1 MSDRRGHVVVVGDD
15 RVGVRVLEE
24 LVALGVEVRAVSAG
38 PDTSFARAAGAAEVP
53 LVVGDPQSSRVLQEA
68 GVAEARAC
76 GLVANADLTNLHV
89 ALALEE
95 LAPQSRVALRLFN
108 TALGRMVHGLVGNVT
123 VLSAEEIAA
132 PTFVEAALRGSAD
145 FRLRVGDRQMA
156 VEAVDREDPFC
167 WLALADV
174 VTGNAEPRLFPAQ
187 GRQVWGLVDKG
198 GVVADEPDTEARGAL
213 DLRISQRSTG
223 WVELLGGAA
232 RAWWLVVRTL
242 VGVLDRRL
250 VVVALLFLLVAT
262 AGALAFDVMLG
273 IDLLDSLYFVVTT
286 VTTTGYGDITTLD
299 ASPQAQLLNVLLMLL
314 GGLMLALVFALVTD
328 AVVGARITRALGQYP
343 VPRRDHVIVCGAG
356 RTGGLIVQALVDAE
370 VTCVIVDRDEE
381 GLDMALVRRHR
392 IPVVLGDLGSDET
405 LAALRLESARALI
418 VMTGDEVTNL
428 QCALL
433 ARERVPDLRVVLR
446 LSDHDLAA
454 RVERAAGIHLSRG
467 VSSLAA
473 PAFAAAILG
482 RRAAAVLP
490 IGREVLQIVTLT
502 VERDTEIASLER
514 DCEARVLAAPGKE
527 FPGPGVRVTPGDDL
541 MVVGTGQGLAELERR
556 AVLSALTRRTG

>member
-1 MSDRRGHVVVVGDD
+1 MGDPRLHIVVVGDD

-24 LVALGVEVRAVSAG
+24 LVALGVVVRAVSARA
-38 PDTSFARAAGAAEVP
+38 DTAFARAAQAAEVP
-53 LVVGDPQSSRVLQEA
+53 LVVGNPQSTGVLREA

-76 GLVANADLTNLHV
+76 GLVANSDLTNLHV

-95 LAPQSRVALRLFN
+95 LAPDARVVLRLFN
-108 TALGRMVHGLVGNVT
+108 AALGRMVPRLVGDAV

-145 FRLRVGDRQMA
+145 FRLRVGDRRMA
-156 VEAVDREDPFC
+156 VEEVDREDPYC
-167 WLALADV
+167 WLALAEV
-174 VTGNAEPRLFPAQ
+174 VTGSAEPRLFPTS
-187 GRQVWGLVDKG
+187 GRRVWGLVDKG
-198 GVVADEPDTEARGAL
+198 GVVADEPAPEPRGAL

-223 WVELLGGAA
+223 WVEMVGAAA
-232 RAWWLVVRTL
+232 RAWWLVVRTV
-242 VGVLDRRL
+242 VGIIDRRL
-250 VVVALLFLLVAT
+250 VVVGLLFLLVAI
-262 AGALAFDVMLG
+262 AGALTFDELLG

-299 ASPQAQLLNVLLMLL
+299 ASPVAQLLNVLLMLL

-343 VPRRDHVIVCGAG
+343 VPKRDHVIVCGAG
-356 RTGGLIVQALVDAE
+356 RTGGLVVQALVDAG
-370 VTCVIVDRDEE
+370 VPCVMVDRDDERM
-381 GLDMALVRRHR
+381 DMALVHRHR
-392 IPVVLGDLGSDET
+392 IPVIVGDLGSDQT
-405 LAALRLESARALI
+405 LALLRLESARALM
-418 VMTGDEVTNL
+418 VMTDDEVVNL

-446 LSDHDLAA
+446 LADHDLAA

-482 RRAAAVLP
+482 RRATAVLP
-490 IGREVLQIVTLT
+490 IGRQVLQIVSF
-502 VERDTEIASLER
+502 VAERATDVAALER
-514 DCEARVLAAPGKE
+514 CCQARVLAVPGVE
-527 FPGPGVRVTPGDDL
+527 FPEPGARVGAGDEL
-541 MVVGTGQGLAELERR
+541 MAIGTSQGLAELERR
-556 AVLSALTRRTG
+556 AVRSALTARR

>member
-38 PDTSFARAAGAAEVP
+38 PDTAFARAAGAAEVP
-53 LVVGDPQSSRVLQEA
+53 LVVGDPQSSRVLQEV

-76 GLVANADLTNLHV
+76 GLVANSDLTNLHV

-108 TALGRMVHGLVGNVT
+108 TALGRMVHGLVDNVT

-156 VEAVDREDPFC
+156 VEEVDREDPFC

-174 VTGNAEPRLFPAQ
+174 VTGNAEPRLFPAY

-198 GVVADEPDTEARGAL
+198 GVVADEPDAEARGAL

-223 WVELLGGAA
+223 WVELLAGAA

-250 VVVALLFLLVAT
+250 VVVALLFLLVVT

-392 IPVVLGDLGSDET
+392 IPVVLGDLASDET

-418 VMTGDEVTNL
+418 VMTGDEVANL

-473 PAFAAAILG
+473 PAFAAAILAGEPPPCCRSGG
-482 RRAAAVLP
+482 RSCR
-490 IGREVLQIVTLT
+490 
-502 VERDTEIASLER
+502 S
-514 DCEARVLAAPGKE
+514 
-527 FPGPGVRVTPGDDL
+527 
-541 MVVGTGQGLAELERR
+541 
-556 AVLSALTRRTG
+556 